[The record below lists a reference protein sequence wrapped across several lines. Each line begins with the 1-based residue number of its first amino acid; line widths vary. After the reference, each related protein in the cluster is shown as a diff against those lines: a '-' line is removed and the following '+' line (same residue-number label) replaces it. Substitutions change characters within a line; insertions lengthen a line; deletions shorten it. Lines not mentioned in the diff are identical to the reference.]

1 VSLLRSVREAED
13 EREHDRSRRG
23 STAKT
28 MAMKETFA
36 ADFQHFVKDS
46 YDKEA
51 GRISLQGIHGVY
63 LDPPSARVDIKIA

>member
-36 ADFQHFVKDS
+36 ADFQHFVVNS
-46 YDKEA
+46 YEREA
-51 GRISLQGIHGVY
+51 GRISL
-63 LDPPSARVDIKIA
+63 

>member
-23 STAKT
+23 SRV
-28 MAMKETFA
+28 MAMKGALHFEHFE
-36 ADFQHFVKDS
+36 HFVVNS

-51 GRISLQGIHGVY
+51 DRISL
-63 LDPPSARVDIKIA
+63 